1 MLNPPWALF
10 IVAPLGF
17 CNPLIGL
24 VLWIII
30 AAGCVLASL
39 ALLGVPP
46 RHRTI
51 AFLFTPVLAT
61 FSMQQ
66 SSPFLLLGF
75 SLFLYFYRSRPFLAG
90 ASLLLMAIKPHL
102 FLVFWTVLLADC
114 LYRRSFMILAGLASS
129 LACSSALATLAVPHV
144 WKDYLVLL
152 RGSSLDQNYYPT
164 LPTMFR
170 LLIDVR
176 LAWLALIPS
185 LLAIVWGLAYYW
197 SRRSVWN
204 WSRNGMPVMLVT
216 VLTSPYGWIS
226 DQIVLLPALASALGT
241 PTRRFSMEI
250 LTAINCAALLAF
262 CTRSPLGMWIPLAW
276 LGWYLYAVRTTVDIS
291 PEGDASAT
299 QLPQILPQFSS
310 ETLADPRR

>member
-1 MLNPPWALF
+1 MMKALRILAAVTLTLVGVAVIASISRRASSNDYIEYWSSGQLFVHGANPYASAAILALEKSHGFTPDSPLIMLNPPWALF

-90 ASLLLMAIKPHL
+90 ASLLLMAIK
-102 FLVFWTVLLADC
+102 
-114 LYRRSFMILAGLASS
+114 
-129 LACSSALATLAVPHV
+129 
-144 WKDYLVLL
+144 
-152 RGSSLDQNYYPT
+152 
-164 LPTMFR
+164 
-170 LLIDVR
+170 
-176 LAWLALIPS
+176 
-185 LLAIVWGLAYYW
+185 
-197 SRRSVWN
+197 
-204 WSRNGMPVMLVT
+204 
-216 VLTSPYGWIS
+216 
-226 DQIVLLPALASALGT
+226 
-241 PTRRFSMEI
+241 
-250 LTAINCAALLAF
+250 
-262 CTRSPLGMWIPLAW
+262 
-276 LGWYLYAVRTTVDIS
+276 
-291 PEGDASAT
+291 
-299 QLPQILPQFSS
+299 
-310 ETLADPRR
+310 